1 MEEQEETLISIDST
15 PPEVDTSSGQLNNL
29 SQPKPFDT
37 SLFDQPSQQTE
48 TIDLIGADPPS
59 AGVQDSTGEVTEEKD
74 AEEFVKESSEPTK
87 ATDPKESQMQNQFTD
102 ENLTNVIIDTQS
114 EVEEINLDSD
124 SVVEKTSPSDR
135 GDQEIDNSEL
145 KLTAKNNLNTEE
157 LLEGST
163 PLPEIVDELAKDT
176 PDRRPVNVPKLPSV
190 TTFHKG
196 NTPWDDEDP
205 FLSAISNS
213 EADRR
218 QDAWLPSESTLN
230 VLQSRVNLQGTD
242 YASRPDLTMPGIS
255 FDEAQVDTLKE
266 LLYKYHIE
274 DDVTKRKKLTL
285 DQVTR
290 DLDGLKR
297 LLNDGCL
304 RSAVQLTGLLLTS
317 VGQGKGQSGMPSQN
331 TAESIQIWF
340 TRLALLV
347 KLRQFS
353 TAELESQPFRD
364 FDKPDLYYQ
373 YYPALYPGRKGSMVP
388 FSFRVLVAEIPQ
400 FVSQHQQS
408 MTRLYAL
415 LATCQKIVSNLSQ
428 GWTNMERKSGVSE
441 EYIKASLILWKN
453 RVTEFSILS
462 GTASYYEVSV
472 LNSVTFSFHLR
483 DYYQSIKVFQSLS
496 KTDSLNWCQ
505 IESLVGRIYLQLG
518 DLKSAQETFTGIE
531 KMSEADDQS
540 AKIQVLI
547 NKGFLRMAQNMYTD
561 AHIQFSEVIKLD
573 PGNFTCLGIIIFLN
587 HHGDYPTRKLSTI
600 SVCLLYMGKL
610 KSALNLLESLVN
622 DEPTSTWTN
631 LSSLTLTLYEL
642 ESSKSANKK
651 QQLLGMAA
659 KRKGD
664 GFNVSCLKL
673 P

>member
-74 AEEFVKESSEPTK
+74 AEEFVKESSDPTK

-274 DDVTKRKKLTL
+274 DDVTKRKRLTL

-428 GWTNMERKSGVSE
+428 GLDEYGEKSGVSE

-453 RVTEFSILS
+453 RVNRVQYSIGNCLL
-462 GTASYYEVSV
+462 AMK
-472 LNSVTFSFHLR
+472 

-573 PGNFTCLGIIIFLN
+573 PGNFTAVN
-587 HHGDYPTRKLSTI
+587 NI

-622 DEPTSTWTN
+622 DEPDKYLDESILFN
-631 LSSLTLTLYEL
+631 LCTLYEL

>member
-59 AGVQDSTGEVTEEKD
+59 AGVQDSTDEVTEEKD

-114 EVEEINLDSD
+114 EVEEINLESD

-255 FDEAQVDTLKE
+255 FDEAQV
-266 LLYKYHIE
+266 
-274 DDVTKRKKLTL
+274 R
-285 DQVTR
+285 R
-290 DLDGLKR
+290 
-297 LLNDGCL
+297 N
-304 RSAVQLTGLLLTS
+304 
-317 VGQGKGQSGMPSQN
+317 
-331 TAESIQIWF
+331 
-340 TRLALLV
+340 
-347 KLRQFS
+347 
-353 TAELESQPFRD
+353 
-364 FDKPDLYYQ
+364 
-373 YYPALYPGRKGSMVP
+373 
-388 FSFRVLVAEIPQ
+388 
-400 FVSQHQQS
+400 
-408 MTRLYAL
+408 
-415 LATCQKIVSNLSQ
+415 
-428 GWTNMERKSGVSE
+428 
-441 EYIKASLILWKN
+441 
-453 RVTEFSILS
+453 
-462 GTASYYEVSV
+462 
-472 LNSVTFSFHLR
+472 
-483 DYYQSIKVFQSLS
+483 
-496 KTDSLNWCQ
+496 
-505 IESLVGRIYLQLG
+505 
-518 DLKSAQETFTGIE
+518 
-531 KMSEADDQS
+531 
-540 AKIQVLI
+540 
-547 NKGFLRMAQNMYTD
+547 
-561 AHIQFSEVIKLD
+561 
-573 PGNFTCLGIIIFLN
+573 
-587 HHGDYPTRKLSTI
+587 
-600 SVCLLYMGKL
+600 
-610 KSALNLLESLVN
+610 
-622 DEPTSTWTN
+622 
-631 LSSLTLTLYEL
+631 
-642 ESSKSANKK
+642 
-651 QQLLGMAA
+651 
-659 KRKGD
+659 
-664 GFNVSCLKL
+664 
-673 P
+673 